1 MHKIKNFIAYVSIYV
16 CALRN
21 FLYNGVSNKRHNCN
35 PLSNFK
41 IALFVAKAALINFE
55 LIEFSHLSS
64 FEKLF
69 SLISKTT
76 KHVTKIKVNKKFF

>member
-1 MHKIKNFIAYVSIYV
+1 MYV

-21 FLYNGVSNKRHNCN
+21 FLYNGVSKKRHNCN

-41 IALFVAKAALINFE
+41 ITLFVVNAALINLE

-69 SLISKTT
+69 SLTSKTT
-76 KHVTKIKVNKKFF
+76 KHVTEIKH